1 MKSFKDM
8 LQMVQDQDVVV
19 CRCSSGMNVAYEPAH
34 FNGLMAN
41 GNIKM
46 VTESG
51 TKFQIKDQYG
61 AAIMAGK
68 AEDCFIKLASDVND
82 NYFKVNVL

>member
-8 LQMVQDQDVVV
+8 LQMVQDKDVVV

-34 FNGLMAN
+34 FNSIMAN

-61 AAIMAGK
+61 VAIMAGK
-68 AEDCFIKLASDVND
+68 AKDCFIKLASDVND

>member
-1 MKSFKDM
+1 MKDFKDM
-8 LQMVQDQDVVV
+8 LQMVQDQDVVI

-34 FNGLMAN
+34 FNGIIAN

-51 TKFQIKDQYG
+51 KKFQIKDQYG
-61 AAIMAGK
+61 VATLAGK
-68 AEDCFIKLASDVND
+68 AKDCFLKLASDVNG